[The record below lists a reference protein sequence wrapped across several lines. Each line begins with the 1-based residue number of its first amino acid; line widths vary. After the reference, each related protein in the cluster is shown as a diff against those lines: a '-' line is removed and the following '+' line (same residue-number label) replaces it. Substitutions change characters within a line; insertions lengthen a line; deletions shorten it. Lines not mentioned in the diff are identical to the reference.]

1 MARDQSERVEEAK
14 LLAEMRALLDT
25 NILIRHLTGDP
36 PAQAKR
42 ATAYLGAG
50 HELILPDLVLAE
62 MVYVLESFYE
72 VPRADIARVARA
84 LLALPSI
91 AVADHDLLLRAIEIY
106 EVLRLDFAE
115 AYLSALAELSGVKR
129 VASFDRQIDRVQG
142 IQRIEP

>member
-1 MARDQSERVEEAK
+1 MARDQSEGMAEAK
-14 LLAEMRALLDT
+14 PIAEMRALLDT

-72 VPRADIARVARA
+72 VPRTDIARMARA

-91 AVADHDLLLRAIEIY
+91 AVADHDLLLRAVEIY

-115 AYLSALAELSGVKR
+115 AYLSALAELSGVNR

-142 IQRIEP
+142 IQRVEP